1 MMGRF
6 HDRFPTGLAAGRWR
20 RLGRHVDEAGQ
31 GMMEYV
37 VIMSFVVV
45 ALVASFTAL
54 TGSGVGPLYT
64 TISNTFSSL

>member
-1 MMGRF
+1 
-6 HDRFPTGLAAGRWR
+6 
-20 RLGRHVDEAGQ
+20 
-31 GMMEYV
+31 MEYV